1 MSKKKK
7 IQKIANWLKE
17 VKPSMFQ
24 KGLSAMLSAADD
36 EAINAALAE
45 LNRHLML
52 EEVCLEISLDESWL
66 KAKLPVE
73 TVSELLETLSWRVT
87 VALVE
92 RNFGRLGCVAF
103 AVPREKTDK
112 SESFVKVELEKAI
125 VRERGHDVDD
135 VIAAALLPIRDVLQD
150 YGLFEGSG
158 LLVQVQIV

>member
-1 MSKKKK
+1 M
-7 IQKIANWLKE
+7 
-17 VKPSMFQ
+17 
-24 KGLSAMLSAADD
+24 
-36 EAINAALAE
+36 
-45 LNRHLML
+45 
-52 EEVCLEISLDESWL
+52 
-66 KAKLPVE
+66 E

-112 SESFVKVELEKAI
+112 SESFVKVELEKAV

-135 VIAAALLPIRDVLQD
+135 VVEAALLPINDVLRD
-150 YGLFEGSG
+150 YGLLEGSG